1 MLDTNTCFSNNI
13 YNRTFQEMAAKVKGP
28 ELINNVTFPPITTQV
43 RTPVVGFLCLR
54 SVSYVSNVVSVSRYY
69 IVDFPSVSSYVSL
82 V

>member
-1 MLDTNTCFSNNI
+1 MLDRNTCFSNNI
-13 YNRTFQEMAAKVKGP
+13 YNRTFEMAAKVKEP
-28 ELINNVTFPPITTQV
+28 ELINNVTFPPINKQV

>member
-1 MLDTNTCFSNNI
+1 MLEKNTCFSNINFSTNFEEI
-13 YNRTFQEMAAKVKGP
+13 AKVKEP
-28 ELINNVTFPPITTQV
+28 ELINNVTFSPINKPV
-43 RTPVVGFLCLR
+43 RTPVVGVLCLR